1 MDKRLLDALTN
12 LSWALEEIAD
22 VLKSGKNTKKS
33 ATSEALVSGDFA
45 KDMKS
50 IVVGIQS
57 VKKDTQEILRQ
68 QKTIM
73 SMSKRNNADETSFF
87 EKAGGDKKTEGSL
100 KKGIGTILLIAVAV
114 LAIGLAFKIIG
125 KVDFLSVIAL
135 SIAILII
142 SKAFTDVGLS
152 LGQMSLGQIFRTSLF
167 LIAMSLAVTVSS
179 FILSK
184 IVTIS
189 LLQIVTGIL
198 IVGMFTV
205 LSNNIGPII
214 EAAKYRVNPLRL
226 FITLVAISAAITASS
241 WLLSLIKPMS
251 LAQSISAIM
260 IGAMFSVMARSL
272 EPIFDAVSSP
282 GARRLKPLRLFMT
295 LIAIS
300 GAIAASSHILVRVVP
315 LSFAQILTTGLIGL
329 MFAMMIPRMTP
340 LFDALSGPKVTFLF
354 SSRMNARSLFMTLV
368 AISAAITAS
377 SWLLSLVRPISLMQG
392 LTAIGIAVMF
402 AIMSYHFE
410 RLAIGVTIFDVLRVS
425 MKDLVLTLVGI
436 ALGITASSWVL
447 SMVKPLSIGQF
458 LTALGIAVLFAMM
471 SFVMPFLA
479 VGIVL
484 MDRLIGSRK
493 MLLVVPLIFTALS
506 LAIMISSHI
515 LSMSADMDFAFIMK
529 LIFFGVGLGLI
540 VLAMMP
546 SVLAVG
552 IAVASGVGA
561 VAIGLGAAAIP
572 VIALAVML
580 SSHILSAGNYEN
592 YPGIGWALG
601 VGASMLGFGVAILGL
616 GMAITLTGGLGAVAI
631 LAGALAI
638 PVVAQSIVD
647 TDRIIREGK
656 YDNYPGIGWIASVG
670 ITMTGFG
677 MAIITL
683 GSYILGTLGLGG
695 IAIWAGA
702 KAVTT
707 VAQAIVDTDAIIRGG
722 KYDNY
727 PGIGWIASVGATMT
741 GFGLAI
747 ITLGSYILGTLGL
760 GGIAIWAGAKAVTT
774 VAQAIVDTDS
784 IIRGGKYDNYPGIG
798 WIASVGT
805 TMTGFGLAIITL
817 GGYIVGTLGLGGI
830 AIWAGANAV
839 TTVAQAIVD
848 TDRIISKG
856 KYGKY
861 PGLGWVASVGTTMT
875 GFGLAIITLGSYIV
889 GTLGLGGIAIWAGKK
904 AVSSVAQAIV
914 DTDRIISK
922 GKYTNYPGAE
932 WALSVGGLMTGFG
945 AAVLTL
951 GTFVVGTLGL
961 GGVALWA
968 GKKAVTVIA
977 QSIVDA
983 AWIFKGAE
991 GAFIGGPKKEW
1002 AEGVSLALGAFSPI
1016 YKMMMK
1022 GGIIAL
1028 FAGSGPSSVEYAEAI
1043 RTISQG
1049 IIDAAW
1055 IFQGA
1060 KVAFEGGPKK
1070 EWSEGVGKA
1079 INAFAP
1085 VYKMLVKGGIMEVF
1099 TGKGPSI
1106 EEFKNAIVSIS
1117 NGIIEAAVIFSESKV
1132 GFDKGTYPSKEWS
1145 TGVGSAIKAFAP
1157 VFKSLS
1163 EDTGWFTSGEEVI
1176 SNIYN
1181 GITRVADA
1189 IVAVGRKFSDNPNIN
1204 WGIYPDSKWGGAV
1217 SSSVK
1222 SFMGAYTSISSTDFD
1237 ESEYNVVLKAARYMT
1252 QVAKRLFTH
1261 KKYFDF
1267 SINFDATPL
1276 ESYLDIYRDAKS
1288 RYDVTEKDTVVSL
1301 ATSMAKFAKIL
1312 YTHRRAFSYKID
1324 PDFMESMR
1332 LNVNSFIRIHKA
1344 VDSYYTVA
1352 RIMKFKMFDPI
1363 QMVMKDI
1370 RKVVRGMNIKM
1381 PTNTIDRSF
1390 MKKTYA
1396 VVTSFHKVHSF
1407 AAGHFGLGYS
1417 LRRGIVVKVLTDI
1430 AAVTKQIGKIPIKKV
1445 PSDLLSGVL
1454 TNLKNYYTNY
1464 QYAKS
1469 KTPLFEIGGNP
1480 LKRAVAGIKMV
1491 IDGFSTIKP
1500 VSRGFVKNF
1509 LPDAF
1514 KSIKVYVYI
1523 VNYSHSILSNIS
1535 KNFSVKRVISGIKD
1549 LVSAFSGPGLK
1560 MNIGKNMMRDML
1572 ANVSNYLRIVNTI
1585 GKDKF
1590 ISGMMKGVKASDP
1603 VAKMASGIT
1612 ILASALDKMSK
1623 SMSKFNKTMMSID
1636 ETKIRSF
1643 GEITKNLFSG
1653 TNTEEL
1659 LKSMTGLMTMM
1670 NNNTESGNKVK
1681 KSQGNNQRQD
1691 VLTSKI
1697 LPIKGKMA
1705 LTSGKHGSPLQQM
1718 DKLIDVLLAFKQDVK
1733 RIETMIRHKN
1743 SDFSSNI

>member
-22 VLKSGKNTKKS
+22 VLKSGKNAKKS

-73 SMSKRNNADETSFF
+73 SMSKRNNADDTSFF

-135 SIAILII
+135 SLAILII
-142 SKAFTDVGLS
+142 SKAFTDVGVS

-241 WLLSLIKPMS
+241 WLLSLIRPMS

-329 MFAMMIPRMTP
+329 MFAMMIPRLTP

-377 SWLLSLVRPISLMQG
+377 SWLLSLVRPISLMQA
-392 LTAIGIAVMF
+392 LTAIGIAFMF

-410 RLAIGVTIFDVLRVS
+410 RLAIGVTIFDTLRVS
-425 MKDLVLTLVGI
+425 MKDLVFTLVGI
-436 ALGITASSWVL
+436 SLGITVSSWVL
-447 SMVKPLSIGQF
+447 GMVRPLGIDQF

-484 MDRLIGSRK
+484 MDKLIGSRK

-552 IAVASGVGA
+552 IAIASGVGA

-707 VAQAIVDTDAIIRGG
+707 VAQAIVDTDTIIRSG

-727 PGIGWIASVGATMT
+727 PGIGWIASVGVTMT

-747 ITLGSYILGTLGL
+747 ITLGSYIVGTLGL

-784 IIRGGKYDNYPGIG
+784 IIRSGKYDNYPGAA
-798 WIASVGT
+798 WIASVGV

-830 AIWAGANAV
+830 AIWAGAKAV

-856 KYGKY
+856 KYNKF
-861 PGLGWVASVGTTMT
+861 PGIGWIASVGSTMT
-875 GFGLAIITLGSYIV
+875 GFGLAIITLGSYIL

-922 GKYTNYPGAE
+922 GKYDNYPGWE

-951 GTFVVGTLGL
+951 GSFVVGTLGL

-968 GKKAVTVIA
+968 GKKAVTAIA

-991 GAFIGGPKKEW
+991 GAFEGGPKKDW
-1002 AEGVSLALGAFSPI
+1002 AEGVSLAIGAFSPI

-1028 FAGSGPSSVEYAEAI
+1028 FAGTGPSSVEYAEAI

-1099 TGKGPSI
+1099 TGKGPTI

-1145 TGVGSAIKAFAP
+1145 EGVGSAIKAFAP

-1163 EDTGWFTSGEEVI
+1163 EDTGWFTSGDEVI
-1176 SNIYN
+1176 TNIYN
-1181 GITRVADA
+1181 GITRVTDA
-1189 IVAVGRKFSDNPNIN
+1189 IIEVGRKFSDNPNIN

-1237 ESEYNVVLKAARYMT
+1237 DSEYNIVLKAARYMT

-1267 SINFDATPL
+1267 SINFDSVPL
-1276 ESYLDIYRDAKS
+1276 QSYLDIYRETKS
-1288 RYDVTEKDTVVSL
+1288 RYDVSERDPVIKM

-1312 YTHRRAFSYKID
+1312 YVHRRAFSYKIN

-1332 LNVNSFIRIHKA
+1332 LNVNSFISIHKA

-1352 RIMKFKMFDPI
+1352 RIMKSKMFDPI
-1363 QMVMKDI
+1363 QIAMKDI
-1370 RKVVRGMNIKM
+1370 RKVVRGMDIKM
-1381 PTNTIDRSF
+1381 PTNTIDRAF
-1390 MKKTYA
+1390 MKNTYS
-1396 VVTSFHKVHSF
+1396 VISSFHKVHTFTS
-1407 AAGHFGLGYS
+1407 GHFGLGYL
-1417 LRRGIVVKVLTDI
+1417 LRRGIVVKVLADI
-1430 AAVTKQIGKIPIKKV
+1430 AAVTKQIGKIPNNKI
-1445 PSDLLSGVL
+1445 PSNLLSGVL
-1454 TNLKNYYTNY
+1454 TNLRSYYVNY

-1480 LKRAVAGIKMV
+1480 LKRAMAGIKVV

-1500 VSRGFVKNF
+1500 VSRGFVKQF

-1514 KSIKVYVYI
+1514 KSIKVYGDI
-1523 VNYSHSILSNIS
+1523 VKYSYDNLSSVS
-1535 KNFSVKRVISGIKD
+1535 KTFSLKRVISGIKE

-1560 MNIGKNMMRDML
+1560 MNMGKYMMRDMF
-1572 ANVSNYLRIVNTI
+1572 ANVSSYLRIVDKI
-1585 GKDKF
+1585 GKDKY
-1590 ISGMMKGVKASDP
+1590 ISGMMKGIKSNDP

-1612 ILASALDKMSK
+1612 LLATALDKMSK
-1623 SMSKFNKTMMSID
+1623 SMSKFNKTMMSVD
-1636 ETKIRSF
+1636 ETKIKSF
-1643 GEITKNLFSG
+1643 GDITKNLFSG

-1659 LKSMTGLMTMM
+1659 LKSMTGLMNMM
-1670 NNNTESGNKVK
+1670 NNSESSNRVK
-1681 KSQGNNQRQD
+1681 KGQGNNQRQE
-1691 VLTSKI
+1691 VLTNKI
-1697 LPIKGKMA
+1697 LPLKGKMA
-1705 LTSGKHGSPLQQM
+1705 ITSGKHGNPLQQM